1 MKSWKNISVKAK
13 LVGSFALLIA
23 VIIGIAAYAIQMIK
37 EDSAQ
42 FRDYVHGIQARAD
55 AAHSMRQA
63 VDQRAIAAR
72 NLALVTRPEDVAHEK
87 ALVEQAVGD
96 VRKFLAQLQTL
107 SSRPG
112 VTDEAR
118 AKVAEIARIEGQYEP
133 VAIAIV
139 GLVLGGQ
146 REAAVQ
152 RMNDECR
159 LLLAS
164 LVQATDAYIHFTAA
178 RSRAVV
184 QEAETGNQRRQ
195 RVLLIAS
202 VLVVALACWAALLI
216 VRSIVRPLGVAV
228 ERINAIA
235 QGDISRPIH
244 ADTQDEFGRLLG
256 ALASM
261 QHNLVA
267 LVSSVRQGAEG
278 VSTASAEIAQGNL
291 DLSARTE
298 SQASALEQTA
308 SSMEQLGTTVHQNAD
323 NAGQANQLAQ
333 SASSVAQQ
341 GGQVV
346 EQVVVTMRGIRDS
359 SQRMAEIINV
369 IDGIAF
375 QTNILALNAAVE
387 AARAGEQG
395 RGFAVV
401 ASEVRSLAGRSA
413 AAAKEIKQLIDESV
427 QRVAAG
433 SQLADR
439 AGSTMQE
446 VVGSIRRVTDIVAEI
461 SAAST
466 EQSAGVGQVGEAVN
480 NIDHATQQNAAL
492 VEQMSA
498 AAGSLSAQ
506 AQELV
511 RAVSIFQLSA
521 DDTQA
526 LRPAAAAPVS
536 AAPRVTTHRVSAP
549 RVATSRVAARPTPP
563 APPSAKAIAAKKP
576 DDGAWESF

>member
-13 LVGSFALLIA
+13 LIGSFALLIA
-23 VIIGIAAYAIQMIK
+23 VIIGIAAYSIRMIR

-42 FRDYVHGIQARAD
+42 FRNYVHGIQARAD
-55 AAHSMRQA
+55 AAHNMRQA

-72 NLALVTRPEDVAHEK
+72 NLALVTKPQDVALEK
-87 ALVEQAVGD
+87 TLVEQAVGD
-96 VRKFLAQLQTL
+96 VRKYLNQLKTL
-107 SSRPG
+107 SAQPG
-112 VTDEAR
+112 VSDEAR
-118 AKVAEIARIEGQYEP
+118 AKVAEIERIENRYEP
-133 VAIAIV
+133 IAIAIV
-139 GLVLGGQ
+139 GLVLGNQ
-146 REAAVQ
+146 RDAAVQ

-159 LLLAS
+159 QLLAS
-164 LVQATDAYIHFTAA
+164 LIEATDAYITYTAA
-178 RSRAVV
+178 RSRAMVEDA
-184 QEAETGNQRRQ
+184 EASNQQRQ
-195 RVLLIAS
+195 RMLLIGS
-202 VLVVALACWAALLI
+202 VLVVLLACWAALMI
-216 VRSIVRPLGVAV
+216 VRAIVRPLDLAV
-228 ERINAIA
+228 ERINQIA
-235 QGDISRPIH
+235 QGDISRPIQ
-244 ADTQDEFGRLLG
+244 ADGQDEFGRLLT

-261 QHNLVA
+261 QQNLVA

-323 NAGQANQLAQ
+323 NAAQANQLAQ
-333 SASSVAQQ
+333 SASGVAQQ

-427 QRVAAG
+427 QRVSAG
-433 SQLADR
+433 STLADR

-446 VVGSIRRVTDIVAEI
+446 VVGSIRRVTDIVGEI
-461 SAAST
+461 SAASA

-480 NIDHATQQNAAL
+480 NIDQATQQNAAL
-492 VEQMSA
+492 VEQMTA
-498 AAGSLSAQ
+498 AAGSLNAQ

-521 DDTQA
+521 ADTQA
-526 LRPAAAAPVS
+526 LHLSAGAASFAPAAPARAALRSTTRPAPVQR
-536 AAPRVTTHRVSAP
+536 A
-549 RVATSRVAARPTPP
+549 P
-563 APPSAKAIAAKKP
+563 APAIAAKP
-576 DDGAWESF
+576 AGDGAWESF